1 MLAFELS
8 TVTVLTLGRGKMSL
22 LGRSR
27 TKETKEDQVTEVIRI
42 IRSAETPMFVGLSRI
57 QGAQNRRKAL
67 SRVVDKAR

>member
-1 MLAFELS
+1 
-8 TVTVLTLGRGKMSL
+8 MSL